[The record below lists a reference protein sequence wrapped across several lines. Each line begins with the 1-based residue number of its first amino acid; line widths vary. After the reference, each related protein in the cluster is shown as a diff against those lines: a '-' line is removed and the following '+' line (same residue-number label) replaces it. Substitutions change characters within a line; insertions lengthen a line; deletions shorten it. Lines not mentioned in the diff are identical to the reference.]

1 MPRPKIVRKVSEHP
15 PVDYFKPRGIPMRGL
30 EEVLLA
36 IEELEALRLA
46 DLEGLSQ
53 QEAAEQMGVSRATFA
68 RVLHEARRKTAD
80 ALVNGKALQIEGGTF
95 ELTER
100 LFRCVAC
107 GHPWGEPFGT
117 GKPSGCPSCADSNFI
132 RVDSKNGDGNTNASG
147 AESGARQGRRHG
159 AGTGQGRGRGGR

>member
-1 MPRPKIVRKVSEHP
+1 MPRPKIVRRVSEHP

-46 DLEGLSQ
+46 DLEGMSQ
-53 QEAAEQMGVSRATFA
+53 QEAAEKMGVSRATFA

-100 LFRCVAC
+100 LFRCVSC

-117 GKPSGCPSCADSNFI
+117 GKPSGCPSCSASDVI
-132 RVDSKNGDGNTNASG
+132 RVDGQEGNGNGN
-147 AESGARQGRRHG
+147 GARGGRG
-159 AGTGQGRGRGGR
+159 AGRGRGRGGR